1 MNSDQNSSNGNVVS
15 VAPGPATP
23 ESLAVTPTAAAPA
36 HAHPIEEHVIPPN
49 LKRPHTLTVA
59 GVLVLFVLL
68 IAGLFFLG
76 WGPHEQEKALAISDA
91 RSEAITVPVVSV
103 AAPTES
109 QSKTPLVLPCDIKA
123 YQETALYTRANGFLK
138 KLNVDIHDQVKAGE
152 VLAEIDT
159 PDVDAQLAQ
168 SEASVN
174 QEKAS
179 VVKAQADVDLAQR
192 TLDRYQA
199 VQKAGNGNV
208 TQQELDQQ
216 RTAVDQA
223 KAAITQ
229 ADSNV
234 VAAQANVQRL
244 KVLQSF
250 EKIVAP
256 FDGVVTTRNYDV
268 GALLSPTDNAPGK
281 ELFRIAETDK
291 LRVYVNVPQVYA
303 TQIAIGA
310 PATLR
315 VRNYGERDFV
325 GKVARTS
332 SSIDL
337 ATRMMS
343 FELEFANPDGALFPG
358 MYGEA
363 HLVVT
368 DPHPVLRIPTS
379 AMMFDATGPHVA
391 LVQDGKIHF
400 QPIVPGRDLGT
411 ELEVVSGI
419 TSADRIVSS
428 PGEQLTEG
436 GAVQVVEPHA
446 VPTQTPRRV
455 ASSG

>member
-1 MNSDQNSSNGNVVS
+1 MDSEQISSSGHINSPADGA
-15 VAPGPATP
+15 VAPEGV
-23 ESLAVTPTAAAPA
+23 AVTPTAAVPA
-36 HAHPIEEHVIPPN
+36 HAHPVEEHVIPPN
-49 LKRPHTLTVA
+49 LKRPNTLTVA
-59 GVLVLFVLL
+59 GVLLLFILL
-68 IAGLFFLG
+68 IGGLFFLG
-76 WGPHEQEKALAISDA
+76 LGPHEHEKALAAQDA
-91 RSEAITVPVVSV
+91 RNEASGVPVVSV
-103 AAPTES
+103 AAPKVS
-109 QSKTPLVLPCDIKA
+109 QATTPLRLPCDIKA
-123 YQETALYTRANGFLK
+123 YQETALYTRANGFLS

-152 VLAEIDT
+152 VLAEVAT

-192 TLDRYQA
+192 TLDRYEA

-216 RTAVDQA
+216 QTAVDQA

-229 ADSNV
+229 ADADV
-234 VAAQANVQRL
+234 VEAQANVQRL
-244 KVLQSF
+244 MVLQSF

-291 LRVYVNVPQVYA
+291 LRVYVNVPQIYA

-310 PATLR
+310 PAMLR
-315 VRNYGERDFV
+315 VRNYGERDFL

-332 SSIDL
+332 SSIDPE
-337 ATRMMS
+337 TRVMS
-343 FELEFANPDGALFPG
+343 FELEFQNRDGALYPG

-363 HLVVT
+363 HLEVT

-379 AMMFDATGPHVA
+379 ALLFDATGPHVA

-400 QPIVPGRDLGT
+400 QPITPGRDLGT

-419 TSADRIVSS
+419 TAEDQVVSS
-428 PGEQLTEG
+428 PGELLTEG
-436 GAVQVVEPHA
+436 GAVQVIEAP
-446 VPTQTPRRV
+446 VPPAPPRRV
-455 ASSG
+455 ALDR